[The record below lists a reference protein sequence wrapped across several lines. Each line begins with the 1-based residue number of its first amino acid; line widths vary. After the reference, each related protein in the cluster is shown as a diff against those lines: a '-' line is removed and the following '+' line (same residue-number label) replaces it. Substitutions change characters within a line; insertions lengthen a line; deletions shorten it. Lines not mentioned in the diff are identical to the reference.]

1 MKNLKKYVFILS
13 IMATLSYASRYP
25 GQFGAGTYL
34 SGIKLIGGATDA
46 SIINPMVGLSCQY
59 AFSERWTGEFA
70 AGLGWVRP
78 RTDNSYFQVELDAP
92 YRTYLYP
99 WNFNLRYFLNPK
111 EKTNFYW
118 GAGAGLTHWD
128 LRKTSGDDKWF
139 PIPKSGESV
148 HGSQSNFSVTGFTGA
163 IVSLSETFDLDMGI
177 RYTHMLEQDL
187 DNIGVG
193 DANNGILE
201 IRFLLSKRFGGYK
214 DSDNDGVE
222 DKYDFE
228 PLIPEDLDGFQDEDG
243 SPDYDNDNDGIPD
256 LKDKAPDLPED
267 IDGFQDDDGAPD
279 LDNDEDGIPDSQDKA
294 PNAKEDFDG
303 FQDDD
308 GIPDPDNDNDGIID
322 SHDKCPNEPET
333 INGYQDEDGC
343 PDEKPGSV
351 EFIPGQKRIFEE
363 ITFASGQY
371 SIPKD
376 AEPILTKIYNT
387 LKNNPDIE
395 LEIRGY
401 TDSMGKAASNLNL
414 SQKRADSV
422 KAYLVNKGIAFG
434 RLKAIGYGEANPI
447 GSNQTPAGRSL
458 NRRIEFVRI
467 EN

>member
-1 MKNLKKYVFILS
+1 MKNFKKYAFILS
-13 IMATLSYASRYP
+13 IMATLSYATQYT
-25 GQFGAGTYL
+25 GQFGVGPYI
-34 SGIKLIGGATDA
+34 SGIKLLGGKIDA
-46 SIINPMVGLSCQY
+46 SIINPMAGLSFQY

-78 RTDNSYFQVELDAP
+78 RAENSHFQVAPNAP
-92 YRTYLYP
+92 YRTYIYP

-111 EKTNFYW
+111 QKTNYYV
-118 GAGAGLTHWD
+118 GVGIGMTHWD
-128 LRKTSGDDKWF
+128 LRNISGDDTWF

-148 HGSQSNFSVTGFTGA
+148 HGNQSNLSGAGFFGA
-163 IVSLSETFDLDMGI
+163 ILPLSETFDIDASI
-177 RYTHMLEQDL
+177 RYTRLLSQGL

-193 DANNGILE
+193 DANNGIFE
-201 IRFLLSKRFGGYK
+201 IRFILSKRMGGYK
-214 DSDNDGVE
+214 DSDNDGIE

-256 LKDKAPDLPED
+256 VRDKAPDLPED

-279 LDNDEDGIPDSQDKA
+279 LDNDEDGIPDSRDKA
-294 PNAKEDFDG
+294 PNDKEDFDG

-308 GIPDPDNDNDGIID
+308 GAPDLDNDNDGIID
-322 SHDKCPNEPET
+322 SLDKCPDSPET
-333 INGYQDEDGC
+333 FNGYQDEDGC
-343 PDEKPGSV
+343 PDEKPVSV
-351 EFIPGQKRIFEE
+351 KFIPGQKNIFEE

-371 SIPKD
+371 TIPKE
-376 AEPILTKIYNT
+376 AESILIEIYNT
-387 LKNNPDIE
+387 LKSNPEIR

-401 TDSMGKAASNLNL
+401 TDSIGNAASNLNL
-414 SQKRADSV
+414 SQKRSDAV
-422 KAYLVNKGIAFG
+422 KTYLVNKGIAFG

-467 EN
+467 EK